1 MKNLSQKIGEMT
13 FDGLLTGIT
22 PAPQVSGGTI
32 RKLTTAAVLKRGTV
46 LAKSSGTAGDG
57 KLVVL
62 GTTAETNETL
72 TPDCILCDDIEGGTA
87 ADEKVTVYTPYCFD
101 PGKVTVAASYTMTD
115 GDKDNLRMRNIVFK
129 AAAAAN

>member
-57 KLVVL
+57 KL
-62 GTTAETNETL
+62 
-72 TPDCILCDDIEGGTA
+72 
-87 ADEKVTVYTPYCFD
+87 
-101 PGKVTVAASYTMTD
+101 
-115 GDKDNLRMRNIVFK
+115 
-129 AAAAAN
+129 